1 MGKGKGG
8 GFAAELQRR
17 LTDWELIEVQAN
29 LNAGWDKKLEADRER
44 EEEQAATC
52 HRGPRD
58 PDYPGRQR

>member
-1 MGKGKGG
+1 MGKGM

-17 LTDWELIEVQAN
+17 LTEQELIGVQAN

-52 HRGPRD
+52 HRGPGD
-58 PDYPGRQR
+58 PDYSGRQR